1 MHFKSLQLAVEEAK
15 IQRETTEVNSWLLS
29 FQRVQFQYFWRDSG
43 FFKDNFDVNEVFHFA

>member
-1 MHFKSLQLAVEEAK
+1 MEEAK